1 MRGVFILCSII
12 ELVRT
17 HFAPQA
23 TRNSP
28 RENSELNGGEATSL
42 TISSFSLASFNSK
55 FAERITEILANFNL
69 SGKFF
74 YEK

>member
-17 HFAPQA
+17 HFAA
-23 TRNSP
+23 TGNEEFPP
-28 RENSELNGGEATSL
+28 RKFGTNGGGATPL